1 MLTGPTCFYYQ
12 RFQYLLDLPRHEIE
26 FPPITNVTA
35 SESIV
40 LNCGVKS
47 YPKAMIIWQ
56 KNNETI
62 TSGIKTVTRKTT
74 FFYII
79 LSNIQLVNLTK
90 GNHSEYT
97 CKAVNGIGLSIQ
109 RTHMNIQCERCFSIF

>member
-1 MLTGPTCFYYQ
+1 
-12 RFQYLLDLPRHEIE
+12 
-26 FPPITNVTA
+26 
-35 SESIV
+35 
-40 LNCGVKS
+40 
-47 YPKAMIIWQ
+47 MIIWH

-79 LSNIQLVNLTK
+79 LSNIQLVNLSK

-97 CKAVNGIGLSIQ
+97 CEAVNGIGLSIQ
-109 RTHMNIQCERCFSIF
+109 RTRMNIQCERCFSIF